1 MAALTKSPLF
11 LSSTAT
17 SFSRPPPPRLSRAVT
32 LKPQIH
38 SISLQA
44 TTRRSVAARAT
55 AANPKVEKIG
65 TELKQLTLEE
75 ARSLVDWLQ
84 DELGVSA
91 AAFAPAAAV
100 AAPGA
105 AAAGGGGE
113 AAAAAEEKTE
123 FDVIIED
130 VPSSA
135 RIAVIKVVRA
145 LTNLALKD
153 AKDMIEGLPK
163 KLKEG
168 TGKDD
173 AEEAKKKLE
182 EAGAKVAIA

>member
-1 MAALTKSPLF
+1 MAAVTKSTLF
-11 LSSTAT
+11 LSSTPT
-17 SFSRPPPPRLSRAVT
+17 SFSRAPVTRLSSTVA
-32 LKPQIH
+32 LKTQNPG
-38 SISLQA
+38 ISLRVA
-44 TTRRSVAARAT
+44 ARRSVAVRAT
-55 AANPKVEKIG
+55 ATSPKVEELG
-65 TELKQLTLEE
+65 TQLKQLTLEE
-75 ARSLVDWLQ
+75 ARTLVDWLQ
-84 DELGVSA
+84 AELGVSA

-100 AAPGA
+100 ASPA
-105 AAAGGGGE
+105 ASAAGGGE
-113 AAAAAEEKTE
+113 AAAAVEEKTE

-135 RIAVIKVVRA
+135 RIAVIKVIRA
-145 LTNLALKD
+145 LTSLALKD